1 METAE
6 SLVYRQIRRILTI
19 MTPGETGGMEIEI
32 NLSPEGVQLIFK
44 NKKTALFRAV
54 FSNQTYHKIILLNRI
69 DPSSSPYSKRQRSPS
84 QIELFHPR

>member
-32 NLSPEGVQLIFK
+32 NLSPEGAPLKFTT
-44 NKKTALFRAV
+44 NKKKR
-54 FSNQTYHKIILLNRI
+54 LLTEPFFHYKLI
-69 DPSSSPYSKRQRSPS
+69 KKPLRSPKTS
-84 QIELFHPR
+84 KV

>member
-6 SLVYRQIRRILTI
+6 SLVYRQIRRISTI

-44 NKKTALFRAV
+44 NKKKRLFSEP
-54 FSNQTYHKIILLNRI
+54 FFQIKLITKLLC
-69 DPSSSPYSKRQRSPS
+69 
-84 QIELFHPR
+84 